1 MSSSSDPCGATKL
14 TITSMSGSTVPGTFQ
29 HYIVSFT
36 RYLTP
41 IPEGLD
47 MAEAAPVLCKSALF
61 RTTEIDAAPTL
72 HRTNNSGKFIP
83 YIH

>member
-1 MSSSSDPCGATKL
+1 LACCFGCDAELC
-14 TITSMSGSTVPGTFQ
+14 SMSGSTVPGTFQ

-47 MAEAAPVLCKSALF
+47 MAEAAPVLC
-61 RTTEIDAAPTL
+61 E
-72 HRTNNSGKFIP
+72 
-83 YIH
+83 